1 MAGRRGLLD
10 SRLGCGAGVACNYA
24 RAGGQGIQGMAFYGG
39 NLAWDAPRAVLLRFY
54 FVPSGRP
61 LRATS
66 LLCVRVLLLEEGLLR
81 KGPSFLFFA
90 LRVPLFSVP
99 CLFAWDGRSFT
110 APCPLSTV
118 TCT

>member
-1 MAGRRGLLD
+1 MQEQVDRGYTGHGSLWRQLGMGRAARG
-10 SRLGCGAGVACNYA
+10 
-24 RAGGQGIQGMAFYGG
+24 AFE
-39 NLAWDAPRAVLLRFY
+39 VLLCA
-54 FVPSGRP
+54 VRP

-110 APCPLSTV
+110 APCPLSTE